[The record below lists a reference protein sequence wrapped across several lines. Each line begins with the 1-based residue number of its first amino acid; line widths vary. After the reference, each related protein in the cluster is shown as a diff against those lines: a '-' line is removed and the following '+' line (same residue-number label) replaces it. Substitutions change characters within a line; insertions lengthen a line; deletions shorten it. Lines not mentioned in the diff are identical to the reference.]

1 VCLPQHTTLVR
12 YLFSNPFNR
21 SSVAP
26 VVLGVPQYNPNAI
39 RDFRSRMMLK
49 VHDKDLPEG
58 TPQIP
63 AFPLPALSLGRPLPR
78 NASSSLF
85 HSPPSLHF
93 YRTPAI
99 DKLIA
104 KSYNHSGT
112 NLYDSFQLATNGIA
126 K

>member
-1 VCLPQHTTLVR
+1 
-12 YLFSNPFNR
+12 LF
-21 SSVAP
+21 
-26 VVLGVPQYNPNAI
+26 GVPQYNPNAI

-58 TPQIP
+58 TCPTNP
-63 AFPLPALSLGRPLPR
+63 RFPFPLPCPALPCPALPLAWTPSFDETLPHPCSTHLLTLHYHRP
-78 NASSSLF
+78 
-85 HSPPSLHF
+85 
-93 YRTPAI
+93 PAI